1 MKTLQRAVSLLL
13 LSSALLAVR
22 CNAVTHEVSGVDH
35 GRIES
40 PGYPEPYENNEEV
53 IWTITVEENY
63 KIELFFTVFDLED
76 SYDEDLGGSCVYD
89 FVQIDTDPTD
99 SATVSTRE
107 YCGNQHISFPGL
119 CPRPGQKITSK
130 GNVMKVRFVTD
141 YSNED
146 PLPVGFQGFWKKVDR
161 DECKEMR
168 AAQFGEDWDEQLY
181 CNHHC
186 INTPGSYFCSCR
198 PGFVLDETNIPAKLF
213 AVTLY

>member
-1 MKTLQRAVSLLL
+1 MLKLRSFQLEVRKVCRITYWTKTLTVWEPAFGPAEISIQLGKRGWCLIVAWSLQLQVKWSILKQTAETSKLFKTFNKTKLFIDFRAVSLLL

-89 FVQIDTDPTD
+89 FVQ
-99 SATVSTRE
+99 V
-107 YCGNQHISFPGL
+107 YLVQ
-119 CPRPGQKITSK
+119 ITSWLILYW
-130 GNVMKVRFVTD
+130 T
-141 YSNED
+141 
-146 PLPVGFQGFWKKVDR
+146 GF
-161 DECKEMR
+161 
-168 AAQFGEDWDEQLY
+168 
-181 CNHHC
+181 
-186 INTPGSYFCSCR
+186 
-198 PGFVLDETNIPAKLF
+198 
-213 AVTLY
+213 